1 MRIAVNTIFLQ
12 KNNLEG
18 YGYFV
23 QEIFRRLAAKYVEH
37 EFIFL
42 FDRAYDE
49 QFIFSANIKPIVIKP
64 KARHALA
71 FKFWYDVK
79 LAWALRSIKP
89 DVVVQPYGFC
99 SLTTKFP
106 QLLIVHDLA
115 FIHYPKFIGKQHL
128 LYYKKF
134 TPKFLQKAKQIATV
148 SEFSKQDIINQYK
161 IPSEKISVVYS
172 AAKPLFT
179 TIPYVLQSAVKE
191 KYTNGCEYFLFTGG
205 IHPRK
210 NLLTLLKAFS
220 VFKKRQQSN
229 MKLLIAGRLAW
240 QNNDFLDKLETYK
253 YKSDIVL
260 LGYINED
267 ELAHITASAYT
278 LIFPSFF
285 EGFGV
290 PPLEAMQCNVPVITS
305 NVSSMPEICGTAAL
319 YANPNNYNELA
330 EKMMQ
335 LYKDETL
342 RNNIIDEGKQQYKK
356 FTWDITANLMWQS
369 ILKTMA

>member
-23 QEIFRRLAAKYVEH
+23 QEIFKRLAVKYLEH

-42 FDRAYDE
+42 FDRDFDN
-49 QFIFSANIKPIVIKP
+49 QFIFSSNIKPVIIKP

-79 LAWALRSIKP
+79 LTLVLRSIKP
-89 DVVVQPYGFC
+89 DIVIQPYGFC

-106 QLLIVHDLA
+106 QLLVLHDLA
-115 FIHYPKFIGKQHL
+115 FLHYPKFIAKQHL

-134 TPKFLQKAKQIATV
+134 TPKFLKKAKHIATV
-148 SEFSKQDIINQYK
+148 SEFSKQDISNQYK
-161 IPSEKISVVYS
+161 TSSEKISVVYS
-172 AAKPLFT
+172 AAKPVFA

-191 KYTNGCEYFLFTGG
+191 KYTDGCEYFLFTGG

-229 MKLLIAGRLAW
+229 MKLLVAGRLAW
-240 QNNDFLDKLETYK
+240 KNNDLLDKLETYK
-253 YKSDIVL
+253 YRNDVVL
-260 LGYINED
+260 FGYVKED
-267 ELAHITASAYT
+267 ELVNITASAYA

-305 NVSSMPEICGTAAL
+305 NVSSMPEICGAAAL
-319 YANPNNYNELA
+319 YTNPNSYNELA

-342 RNNIIDEGKQQYKK
+342 RNKIIDEGKEQCKK
-356 FTWDITANLMWQS
+356 FNWNTTADLMWQT
-369 ILKTMA
+369 ILKTVG